1 MNRLFKALSCMGTRD
16 MVIVVDELAKLSDN
30 KGLGVTIVESD
41 ETGETLWAIDMRA
54 CPGLWIDAFPTKQEA
69 IELCERLG
77 FDWSE

>member
-1 MNRLFKALSCMGTRD
+1 MNRLFKALSCMSVDD
-16 MVIVVDELAKLSDN
+16 MVIAIDEMAKLSDN

-54 CPGLWIDAFPTKQEA
+54 CPGLWIDAFKTRGEA

-77 FDWSE
+77 FDWS